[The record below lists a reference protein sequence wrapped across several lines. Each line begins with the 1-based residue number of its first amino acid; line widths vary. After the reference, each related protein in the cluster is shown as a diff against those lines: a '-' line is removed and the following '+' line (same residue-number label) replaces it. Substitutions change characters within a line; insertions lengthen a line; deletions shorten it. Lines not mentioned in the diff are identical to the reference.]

1 MKGRDIIYKGHWSS
15 ISFKVRIKID
25 CHVHGKIICFSFI
38 ILMAGVKLGS
48 RLPHQTRF
56 WKLFFNFFHVCL

>member
-56 WKLFFNFFHVCL
+56 